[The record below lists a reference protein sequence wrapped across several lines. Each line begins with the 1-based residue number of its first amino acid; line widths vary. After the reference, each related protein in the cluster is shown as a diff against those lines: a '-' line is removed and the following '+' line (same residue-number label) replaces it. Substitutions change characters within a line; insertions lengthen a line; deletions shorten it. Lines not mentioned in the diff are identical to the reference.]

1 MNGKFSR
8 SILAALLAL
17 TVIAG
22 TSGLAAAAGTATI
35 EANPST
41 PDRSATHTVTQTVGS
56 NVASASWTGY
66 KITYPDGS
74 ADVSNVTMADVETI
88 GIDRGNDDAGKT
100 VDVSVSDDLDGVS
113 ASNNGGTLTLNLG
126 GSYSLNES
134 DQVVVSFGNA
144 TNPGS
149 VGDYNVS
156 TDINPQSSGG
166 EASATLSITKKDV
179 TTTTTST
186 TETTTTQ
193 QSTTTS
199 SGSTTTTTETT
210 SGGSPGFGAG
220 LALVALAGAALVAAR
235 QH

>member
-1 MNGKFSR
+1 MNGKLSR

-56 NVASASWTGY
+56 NVVGASWTGY

-113 ASNNGGTLTLNLG
+113 ASNNGGTLSLNLG

-144 TNPGS
+144 TNPAS

-199 SGSTTTTTETT
+199 GTTTTTETT

-220 LALVALAGAALVAAR
+220 LALVVLAGAALVAAR
-235 QH
+235 KR